1 MRKPWNLPSY
11 PVYSLITEDIQEQ
24 NLIVEEGNF
33 QKQEVQG
40 SKIFSKGV
48 YNDISD

>member
-11 PVYSLITEDIQEQ
+11 PVYSLLTDSTQEK
-24 NLIVEEGNF
+24 NPIVEGGNF

-48 YNDISD
+48 YTDISD